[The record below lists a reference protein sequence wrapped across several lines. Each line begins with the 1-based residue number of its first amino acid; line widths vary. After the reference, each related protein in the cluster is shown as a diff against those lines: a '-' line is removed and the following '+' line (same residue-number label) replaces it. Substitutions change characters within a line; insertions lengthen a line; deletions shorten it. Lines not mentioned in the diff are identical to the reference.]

1 MSYSSSSGRSASR
14 SSSKSNQSTRDAA
27 TSSASAE
34 KTSSKERGSAEK
46 PSIRNLEEYV
56 ELLYEELPDKVR
68 GSDFILRLARFP
80 DNLEELE
87 KNGKRFFFTCILL
100 YC

>member
-1 MSYSSSSGRSASR
+1 MSNSSGRSASR
-14 SSSKSNQSTRDAA
+14 SSGKANQPKETAV
-27 TSSASAE
+27 SAE
-34 KTSSKERGSAEK
+34 KPTRGERVSAEK

-56 ELLYEELPDKVR
+56 ELLYEDLPDKVR

-87 KNGKRFFFTCILL
+87 KNGEWII
-100 YC
+100 